1 MKNKVLNVVGAV
13 GSFGLAFGLVTG
25 RVQEVIKFEDSLN
38 EIFMCTLAL
47 MLGVLF
53 TIAVFDK
60 TK

>member
-13 GSFGLAFGLVTG
+13 GSFWLAYSLINGS
-25 RVQEVIKFEDSLN
+25 VQEVIKFEDSLN
-38 EIFMCTLAL
+38 EIFMFTLAL

-53 TIAVFDK
+53 TIAIFDK